1 VAKQDETIMNAH
13 RKTIFILVTVLVL
26 LYLVA
31 LIVLWPG
38 SETETTHETIE
49 IGNNDF
55 WWKELEKPPDK
66 EGYGPLGHRISV
78 KGLNATKF
86 DVYILW
92 SPVEYNYS
100 KYNNGEDFTAEVSRE
115 NINDSGTIV
124 MGFDHYDDTRYL
136 VVDNWDNGHAGDAHA
151 NENITVIITQV
162 KVQKF
167 VDWRW
172 DALAFGGL
180 CCGLPVLVL
189 IAIAYL
195 SKKVRSG
202 KRPPPDFRQPPGQRP
217 LPWWQY
223 RPPYMAP
230 GPPFQPP
237 QQRYPPQEPPF
248 QQPPPLPP
256 QPGNRGDNRDD

>member
-1 VAKQDETIMNAH
+1 MNAH

-26 LYLVA
+26 LYLAA

-49 IGNNDF
+49 IENNDF
-55 WWKELEKPPDK
+55 WWKELERPPDK
-66 EGYGPLGHRISV
+66 EGYGSLEQRISV

-86 DVYILW
+86 DVYILLFGDF
-92 SPVEYNYS
+92 YS
-100 KYNNGEDFTAEVSRE
+100 RYSDGEDFTAEVSRE

-124 MGFDHYDDTRYL
+124 MHFDYYDEECYL

-151 NENITVIITQV
+151 DENITVIVTQV
-162 KVQKF
+162 KVQYF

-172 DALAFGGL
+172 NALAIGGL

-189 IAIAYL
+189 IAIDYL

-202 KRPPPDFRQPPGQRP
+202 KRPPPDFRQPPGQGP
-217 LPWWQY
+217 PPWWQY

-230 GPPFQPP
+230 GPPFRPP
-237 QQRYPPQEPPF
+237 QQRYPPEEPPF
-248 QQPPPLPP
+248 QQSPQQPPPRS
-256 QPGNRGDNRDD
+256 GGREDDRDD